1 MPPFTRSRRN
11 DTFASDVAGKTDGTR
26 VFRDGLH
33 LNARTKELTTLKI
46 KRPNVHETECTVR
59 VDMPVNKAI
68 IKAVFVAMQQRALI
82 DVVALDTRTNT
93 LYNRGSFRIE
103 KVTRH
108 AVVLVKAWSPTTSHS
123 PDNGDGN
130 VTKKAV
136 VVAPAAVAPAVIEKN
151 NFVAVAAT
159 APPPRPTVTVT
170 TTTPVAD
177 SSTSSGMLVR
187 NINTAIRA
195 TACTK
200 VYTRPVQGAVPF
212 AGFVF
217 RAPAPAAAAVN
228 VSQDARAP
236 PPSPPPLPVPRR
248 SIVAAAATATGV
260 PTTTTT
266 TTFMPQA
273 IPTIYKNVQY
283 RSRLEARF
291 AHLLDELHVRFVYEP
306 MAYRLASGSTY
317 TIDFFFP
324 DQQLYV
330 ELKPRRPHIEEEY
343 KCEQMSVHGFRV
355 TLLYGSALHKPPF
368 RSELFNGRS
377 HRDYAHHD
385 ALRGITWINGK
396 KLAGDTVFVVGRHAT
411 FRTPLDLAPPT
422 TPDDD
427 ADAGDDAN
435 ANANANA
442 VHLNQLASVLDER
455 WHHPSIT
462 AAFAAIMTPP
472 PASRLS

>member
-11 DTFASDVAGKTDGTR
+11 DTFASDVAGKTDGAR
-26 VFRDGLH
+26 VFRVGLH

-46 KRPNVHETECTVR
+46 KRPNIHETECAVR

-68 IKAVFVAMQQRALI
+68 IKAAVAAMQQRALI
-82 DVVALDTRTNT
+82 NVVALDTRTNT
-93 LYNRGSFRIE
+93 LYNRGSFRIG
-103 KVTRH
+103 KLTRH
-108 AVVLVKAWSPTTSHS
+108 TVVLVKAWSS
-123 PDNGDGN
+123 PPSPGD
-130 VTKKAV
+130 V
-136 VVAPAAVAPAVIEKN
+136 VPPPEKN
-151 NFVAVAAT
+151 NSFAVVT
-159 APPPRPTVTVT
+159 APPDT
-170 TTTPVAD
+170 TTTTTTAI
-177 SSTSSGMLVR
+177 STAAVTVPDRNTTSCTTMLVR
-187 NINTAIRA
+187 SINAAIRS

-200 VYTRPVQGAVPF
+200 VYTRPLPSPRVDGGGPF
-212 AGFVF
+212 NGFAF
-217 RAPAPAAAAVN
+217 RAA
-228 VSQDARAP
+228 
-236 PPSPPPLPVPRR
+236 
-248 SIVAAAATATGV
+248 VAAA
-260 PTTTTT
+260 TTTTT
-266 TTFMPQA
+266 TTAAVPPPPPPPTPRAVTVPPPRGTTTFIPQA
-273 IPTIYKNVQY
+273 IPTVYKNVQY

-355 TLLYGSALHKPPF
+355 TLLYGSAMHKPPF

-422 TPDDD
+422 PPDD
-427 ADAGDDAN
+427 ADADAAAGDVNADA
-435 ANANANA
+435 AT
-442 VHLNQLASVLDER
+442 VHLNQLASVLDDR
-455 WHHPSIT
+455 WHHPSIM
-462 AAFAAIMTPP
+462 AAFGAIMTLPPP
-472 PASRLS
+472 PAAPRLS

>member
-26 VFRDGLH
+26 VFRVGLH

-46 KRPNVHETECTVR
+46 KRPNIHETECAVR

-82 DVVALDTRTNT
+82 NVVALDTKTNT

-108 AVVLVKAWSPTTSHS
+108 TVLLVKAWSSPPPPSS
-123 PDNGDGN
+123 PDGEGEGKGD

-136 VVAPAAVAPAVIEKN
+136 PADGAPEKN
-151 NFVAVAAT
+151 NFVAVV
-159 APPPRPTVTVT
+159 APPPPTAT
-170 TTTPVAD
+170 TTTTTTKNTVVAD
-177 SSTSSGMLVR
+177 TTAATTGMLVR
-187 NINTAIRA
+187 NINAAIRS
-195 TACTK
+195 TASTK
-200 VYTRPVQGAVPF
+200 VYTRPPPTAHPGNGSGGSFNAF
-212 AGFVF
+212 IF
-217 RAPAPAAAAVN
+217 R
-228 VSQDARAP
+228 
-236 PPSPPPLPVPRR
+236 
-248 SIVAAAATATGV
+248 AATATATATAV
-260 PTTTTT
+260 PPPPPPPTAPRGSVSTA

-291 AHLLDELHVRFVYEP
+291 AHLLEELHVRFVYEP

-355 TLLYGSALHKPPF
+355 TLLYGSAMHKPPF

-411 FRTPLDLAPPT
+411 FRTPLDLAPPI
-422 TPDDD
+422 TPDND
-427 ADAGDDAN
+427 ADAGAGDSAN
-435 ANANANA
+435 ATA

-455 WHHPSIT
+455 WHHPSIM
-462 AAFAAIMTPP
+462 AAFGAIMTPP
-472 PASRLS
+472 PAPRLS